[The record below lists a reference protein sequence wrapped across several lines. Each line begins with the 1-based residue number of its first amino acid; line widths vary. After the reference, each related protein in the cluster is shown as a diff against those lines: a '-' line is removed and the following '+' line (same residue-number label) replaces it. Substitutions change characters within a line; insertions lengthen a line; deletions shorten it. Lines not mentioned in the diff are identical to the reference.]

1 MTFILKKYDKI
12 KLSLLM
18 TILVISSVF
27 IGFTSECFD
36 METTVEN
43 SDNSY
48 NQDKEVVEQGFVSA
62 ENDNQIVENK
72 EEPSKNYYTELKN
85 EQEKENIV
93 KEDVKSYADEV
104 FTVYDLNSKRDV
116 TLNGFD
122 LVCQIVRNEVGA
134 AYKSGAK
141 KGQTAFHKETIKA
154 HAVAAYTYIKYN
166 QARGIKAS
174 VGLNTD
180 LSDALIS
187 YVEEVDGQA
196 IYYNGQYICAVYT
209 ASTGGTTLSSKYCW
223 GTNTPYLV
231 SVESKHDS
239 KSAQYSATNTMSAE
253 KVKSIIESATDIK
266 LSENPENWFYIAETV
281 DGNYV
286 NKLIIDGNSTCSV
299 RGKNTSINGSVFRE
313 QIIGYS
319 NLKSP
324 AFTISY
330 SNGEFIF
337 TSYGYGHGVGMPSEG
352 AQLYAINDNWSYD
365 QILTHYYTGVNIK

>member
-1 MTFILKKYDKI
+1 MTFILKFNDKI

-18 TILVISSVF
+18 TILIIGVVLV
-27 IGFTSECFD
+27 GFTSECFD
-36 METTVEN
+36 MKTTLKN

-48 NQDKEVVEQGFVSA
+48 SQDKEVVEQGFVFA
-62 ENDNQIVENK
+62 QKENQFVESKEDISGNYYSELKLEQQKDDIVE
-72 EEPSKNYYTELKN
+72 EPVKGYT
-85 EQEKENIV
+85 
-93 KEDVKSYADEV
+93 SEV

-141 KGQTAFHKETIKA
+141 AGQTAFHKETIKA

-166 QARGIKAS
+166 QARGLKAS
-174 VGLNTD
+174 VGLNSD

-187 YVEEVDGQA
+187 YVKEVDGQA
-196 IYYNGQYICAVYT
+196 IYYNNQYICAVYT

-239 KSAQYSATNTMSAE
+239 KSKQYSETKTMSAE
-253 KVKSIIESATDIK
+253 TVKGIIENATDIK
-266 LSENPENWFYIAETV
+266 LSNNPENWFYIAETV
-281 DGNYV
+281 DGKYV

-299 RGKNTSINGSVFRE
+299 RGKDMTINGTVFRE
-313 QIIGYS
+313 QILGYS

-330 SNGEFIF
+330 SNGEFKF

-352 AQLYAINDNWSYD
+352 AQLYAVNDNWNYA
-365 QILTHYYTGVNIK
+365 QILTHYYTNVDIK